1 MGARSIEGMRVVES
15 ESKGTSKVLGP
26 LRFVLLNRELL
37 MLLICSVLLGL
48 SSSFWAPFM
57 SMFGTLGVGMSPALF
72 GVFMTVTTLSGVVIS
87 TLLAKWSDTHIS
99 RRSLLVL
106 SSLSGALGYVGYAYL
121 RSVPW
126 LMVDGCILVGIST
139 VGFSQLF
146 AQARE
151 RLMALGISP
160 TDAPLYMNIYRLAFA
175 LAWTVG
181 PAAAAW
187 ILQRYSYVGL
197 FLGAAFACV
206 ALALAAPFAMPD
218 SKPHGSRNAQVEA
231 DEAPGSLRE
240 ALTRPDLLG
249 YFVGFV
255 MVFTATTMGM
265 TGVPLLV
272 LGPLHGTESQVG
284 IIFSLAP
291 VFELPLMYLFGML
304 ASGGDQERLIRFS
317 VFLAVIYFGLLS
329 MVRAPWQIYPL
340 QILSAA
346 ITAVVSGVAITFF
359 QNHLPNHPGTATGL
373 HYNANRLGSTV
384 GYLLFGTVANLW
396 GYRVVLVVSTLLCV
410 ITLGIFM
417 ALKDRKPVAA

>member
-1 MGARSIEGMRVVES
+1 MAATGS
-15 ESKGTSKVLGP
+15 ESHGTSKVLGP
-26 LRFVLLNRELL
+26 LRFVLFNRELL
-37 MLLICSVLLGL
+37 MLLVCSVLLGL

-57 SMFGTLGVGMSPALF
+57 SMFGTLGVGMSAAMF
-72 GVFMTVTTLSGVVIS
+72 GVFMTVTTLSGVAIS
-87 TLLAKWSDTHIS
+87 TLLAKWSDAHVS
-99 RRSLLVL
+99 RRTVLIL

-151 RLMALGISP
+151 RLMVLGISP
-160 TDAPLYMNIYRLAFA
+160 IDAPLYMNIYRLAFA

-181 PAAAAW
+181 PAMAAW
-187 ILQRYSYVGL
+187 VLQRYSYVGL
-197 FLGAAFACV
+197 FLSAAAACV
-206 ALALAAPFAMPD
+206 VLALVAPLAMPE
-218 SKPHGSRNAQVEA
+218 SKPHGPRDPQVEA

-240 ALTRPDLLG
+240 ALARPDLLI
-249 YFVGFV
+249 YFIGFV
-255 MVFTATTMGM
+255 LIFSATTMGM

-272 LGPLHGTESQVG
+272 LGPLKGTESQVG

-291 VFELPLMYLFGML
+291 VFELPLMYLFGIL

-317 VFLAVIYFGLLS
+317 VVLAVIYFGLLAV
-329 MVRAPWQIYPL
+329 VRAPWQIYPL

-359 QNHLPNHPGTATGL
+359 QNHLPHHPGTATGL
-373 HYNANRLGSTV
+373 HYNASRLGSTV
-384 GYLLFGTVANLW
+384 GYLVFGMVANAW
-396 GYRVVLVVSTLLCV
+396 GYRVVLLWSMGLSLVTLVLFFAV
-410 ITLGIFM
+410 KKRSPRL
-417 ALKDRKPVAA
+417 A